1 MDERSEVF
9 HTPANV
15 RVGKTDRV
23 FMAMMERRIKMVW
36 CDRIITDVSKVEYI
50 GVGY

>member
-23 FMAMMERRIKMVW
+23 VMAMMERRMKMVV
-36 CDRIITDVSKVEYI
+36 CDRIITDMSKVEHV

>member
-23 FMAMMERRIKMVW
+23 VIAMMKRRMKMVV
-36 CDRIITDVSKVEYI
+36 CDRIVTEGSKVEYV